1 MLLRNFLYTVGSL
14 IVPYYM
20 YYKVRMPSIV
30 LVVLVAI
37 FVITLASRIIF
48 NDVNG
53 APKIFISPMC
63 GPGEPG
69 FNIVIDANGFD
80 PNSNVDWKLIDSHS
94 LIPVYG
100 YYQTNSTGGFKDLAF
115 VGAVKNGHYKLF
127 VGEDADNNKKFDIDG
142 VTKYVNVNLPC
153 P

>member
-1 MLLRNFLYTVGSL
+1 MYCKIGML
-14 IVPYYM
+14 
-20 YYKVRMPSIV
+20 SIL

-37 FVITLASRIIF
+37 FIIILSPRIIF

-53 APKIFISPMC
+53 VPLIIISPTC

-69 FNIVIDANGFD
+69 FNIEIDANGFG
-80 PNSNVDWKLIDSHS
+80 PNSNVDWKLVNSQG

-115 VGAVKNGHYKLF
+115 VGAVKSDHYKLF
-127 VGEDADNNKKFDIDG
+127 VGQDADNNKKFDG
-142 VTKYVNVNLPC
+142 VTKYVNVNMPC